1 VTFDQNRP
9 VAPQPYSP
17 ATLEPSSAPPSV
29 STAPVMAT
37 QPVFAAPPA
46 GPVARKTSSGGRWL
60 NLILVLAAAVA
71 IGGVA
76 FAVGRTTAPAP
87 ASAVGNGRTGFGPGG
102 SFAPRGSG
110 APGLGRGGFGG
121 AGLTINGT
129 VQSVTADT
137 LTVKTAAGQTVVVAL
152 GASTTYDTQTAASAT
167 DVQAGKTV
175 QVQLDFSGQ
184 GRPAASATTSG
195 PVGTASSVTV
205 VP

>member
-1 VTFDQNRP
+1 MSFDPNRP
-9 VAPQPYSP
+9 AAPEPFAPAAPQPIAVPTSP
-17 ATLEPSSAPPSV
+17 V
-29 STAPVMAT
+29 VGSTPVT
-37 QPVFAAPPA
+37 AAPPPL
-46 GPVARKTSSGGRWL
+46 PVARKASSGGRWL

-76 FAVGRTTAPAP
+76 FAVGRTTAPA
-87 ASAVGNGRTGFGPGG
+87 SAVGNGRTGFGPGG
-102 SFAPRGSG
+102 SFAPRASG

-121 AGLTINGT
+121 GAGLTVNGT

-137 LTVKTAAGQTVVVAL
+137 LTVKTTGGQIIVVTL
-152 GASTTYDTQTAASAT
+152 GASTTYDTQTPASAT
-167 DVQAGKTV
+167 DVTAGKTV

-184 GRPAASATTSG
+184 GRPTASATTSG

>member
-1 VTFDQNRP
+1 MTRRIHVTFDPNHP
-9 VAPQPYSP
+9 
-17 ATLEPSSAPPSV
+17 
-29 STAPVMAT
+29 TAPEPFA
-37 QPVFAAPPA
+37 PAAPEATAVPTT
-46 GPVARKTSSGGRWL
+46 PVVGAAPVTAAPSPVPVSRKSSSGGRWL
-60 NLILVLAAAVA
+60 NLVLALAAAVA

-76 FAVGRTTAPAP
+76 FAAGRTTAPV
-87 ASAVGNGRTGFGPGG
+87 SAVGNGRTGFGPGG
-102 SFAPRGSG
+102 SFAPGASA

-121 AGLTINGT
+121 AGLTISGT

-137 LTVKTAAGQTVVVAL
+137 LTVTTTGGQTIVVAL
-152 GASTTYDTQTAASAT
+152 GASTTYDTQTPASAT

-175 QVQLDFSGQ
+175 QVQLTANGQ